1 MFDLIPLIK
10 AAGYFGL
17 FGIVFAET
25 GLLFGFIFPGD
36 SLLFTAGILA
46 SQGFL
51 HITPLIIVLF
61 FGVLLG
67 DNTGYFLGKKLGP
80 KIFKKEESFFF
91 RKSHLEKSQKFFA
104 THGPKTLILARFVP
118 IVRTFA
124 PTLAGVGRMPYGS
137 FLFYSLIGSVLWSIG
152 LTLMGYYMGKYV
164 PNVDAYILPGIVIII
179 LASISPYLWQ
189 FYKNKELRKS
199 IYDEIKKRIFKRNG

>member
-10 AAGYFGL
+10 AAGYLGL
-17 FGIVFAET
+17 FGIVYAET

-51 HITPLIIVLF
+51 DIVPLIAVLF

-67 DNTGYFLGKKLGP
+67 DNTGYYLGKKLGP
-80 KIFKKEESFFF
+80 KIFRKEESFFF
-91 RKSHLEKSQKFFA
+91 RKSHLERSQKFFA
-104 THGPKTLILARFVP
+104 AHGPKTLILARFVP

-124 PTLAGVGRMPYGS
+124 PTLAGVGNMPYPA
-137 FLFYSLIGSVLWSIG
+137 FLFYSLIGSVLWTVG
-152 LTLMGYYMGKYV
+152 LTLMGYYMGKYI
-164 PNVDAYILPGIVIII
+164 PNVDAYILPGIAIII
-179 LASISPYLWQ
+179 LASISPYLYS
-189 FYKNKELRKS
+189 FYKNKELRQS
-199 IYDEIKKRIFKRNG
+199 IYAEVKKRLSRKSN